1 MPPTSSCS
9 RRQPRWDSRPSNN
22 RHAKPRRM
30 PEARLT
36 MKFVRACS
44 KVLCPSVSQVKS
56 TLPPIK
62 TILIAK
68 SDLLA
73 EIPQA
78 HASVRLIC
86 GSSASS
92 RKCAA
97 HLRNFPQAHSSV
109 RGVCGTFRKFLASV
123 RGVCGTFRKLT
134 QVCGAFAELSA
145 SLSQV
150 CGTFAELSASLSQV
164 CGAFAELSAS
174 SLKRAGFAEL
184 SASMPLF
191 LKIDIIC
198 GRNATTEG
206 Y

>member
-22 RHAKPRRM
+22 RHARPRRM

-44 KVLCPSVSQVKS
+44 KMLRPSVTQVKS

-73 EIPQA
+73 E
-78 HASVRLIC
+78 L
-86 GSSASS
+86 SASS
-92 RKCAA
+92 LKRAGVCGTFRKLTQTCGR
-97 HLRNFPQAHSSV
+97 LRNFPQAHSSV
-109 RGVCGTFRKFLASV
+109 R
-123 RGVCGTFRKLT
+123 
-134 QVCGAFAELSA
+134 AFAELSA
-145 SLSQV
+145 S
-150 CGTFAELSASLSQV
+150 FSQV

-174 SLKRAGFAEL
+174 SLKRAGRLRNFPQVYRKCAGRLRNFPQAHSSVRGVCGSFRKLTQVCGTFAEL
-184 SASMPLF
+184 SASMPCF
-191 LKIDIIC
+191 
-198 GRNATTEG
+198 
-206 Y
+206 

>member
-36 MKFVRACS
+36 TKLVRACS

-73 EIPQA
+73 E
-78 HASVRLIC
+78 L
-86 GSSASS
+86 SASS
-92 RKCAA
+92 LKRVGVCGTFRKLTQACGAFAELSASFSQVCGAFAELSASSLKCAGR
-97 HLRNFPQAHSSV
+97 LRNFPQAHSSV
-109 RGVCGTFRKFLASV
+109 RGVCGTFRKHA
-123 RGVCGTFRKLT
+123 
-134 QVCGAFAELSA
+134 
-145 SLSQV
+145 
-150 CGTFAELSASLSQV
+150 
-164 CGAFAELSAS
+164 
-174 SLKRAGFAEL
+174 
-184 SASMPLF
+184 LF
-191 LKIDIIC
+191 LKIDIDFVRKTSDSARRPRGEIRKTAFSVRNTYVRC
-198 GRNATTEG
+198 G
-206 Y
+206 

>member
-36 MKFVRACS
+36 TKFVRACS
-44 KVLCPSVSQVKS
+44 KMLRPSVTQVKS

-73 EIPQA
+73 E
-78 HASVRLIC
+78 L
-86 GSSASS
+86 SASS
-92 RKCAA
+92 LKRA
-97 HLRNFPQAHSSV
+97 
-109 RGVCGTFRKFLASV
+109 GVCGTFRKFLASV

-145 SLSQV
+145 SSLKCAGRLRNFPQAHSSVRGV
-150 CGTFAELSASLSQV
+150 CGTFRKHA
-164 CGAFAELSAS
+164 
-174 SLKRAGFAEL
+174 
-184 SASMPLF
+184 LF
-191 LKIDIIC
+191 LKIVIDFVRKTSDSARRPRGEIRKTAFSVRNTYVRC
-198 GRNATTEG
+198 G
-206 Y
+206 

>member
-1 MPPTSSCS
+1 MPPMSSCS

-22 RHAKPRRM
+22 RHARPRRM
-30 PEARLT
+30 PEAHLT
-36 MKFVRACS
+36 TKLVRACS

-78 HASVRLIC
+78 HASMRLIC
-86 GSSASS
+86 GISASS

-97 HLRNFPQAHSSV
+97 HLRK
-109 RGVCGTFRKFLASV
+109 FRKPLASV
-123 RGVCGTFRKLT
+123 RLICGISASFSQVRGSFAEVPQAPRKCAAHLRKFRKLHAS
-134 QVCGAFAELSA
+134 VRRICGISA

-150 CGTFAELSASLSQV
+150 CGTFAESPQACPV
-164 CGAFAELSAS
+164 FEN
-174 SLKRAGFAEL
+174 R
-184 SASMPLF
+184 
-191 LKIDIIC
+191 
-198 GRNATTEG
+198 

>member
-36 MKFVRACS
+36 TKFVRACS
-44 KVLCPSVSQVKS
+44 KMLRPSVTQVKS

-73 EIPQA
+73 E
-78 HASVRLIC
+78 L
-86 GSSASS
+86 SASS
-92 RKCAA
+92 LKRA
-97 HLRNFPQAHSSV
+97 
-109 RGVCGTFRKFLASV
+109 GVCGTFRKFLASV

-134 QVCGAFAELSA
+134 QACGAFAELSA

-150 CGTFAELSASLSQV
+150 CGT
-164 CGAFAELSAS
+164 FAELSAS

>member
-1 MPPTSSCS
+1 MPPMSSCS

-22 RHAKPRRM
+22 RHARPRRM

-36 MKFVRACS
+36 TKLVRACS

-73 EIPQA
+73 E
-78 HASVRLIC
+78 L
-86 GSSASS
+86 SASS
-92 RKCAA
+92 LKRA
-97 HLRNFPQAHSSV
+97 
-109 RGVCGTFRKFLASV
+109 GVCGTFRKFLASV

-134 QVCGAFAELSA
+134 QVCG
-145 SLSQV
+145 
-150 CGTFAELSASLSQV
+150 T
-164 CGAFAELSAS
+164 FAELSAS
-174 SLKRAGFAEL
+174 SLKRAGRL
-184 SASMPLF
+184 
-191 LKIDIIC
+191 
-198 GRNATTEG
+198 RNSPQACPVFENR

>member
-22 RHAKPRRM
+22 RHARPRRM

-44 KVLCPSVSQVKS
+44 KMLRPSVTQVKS

-73 EIPQA
+73 E
-78 HASVRLIC
+78 L
-86 GSSASS
+86 SASS
-92 RKCAA
+92 LKRA
-97 HLRNFPQAHSSV
+97 
-109 RGVCGTFRKFLASV
+109 GVCGTFRKFLASV

-134 QVCGAFAELSA
+134 QVCG
-145 SLSQV
+145 
-150 CGTFAELSASLSQV
+150 T
-164 CGAFAELSAS
+164 FAELSAS
-174 SLKRAGFAEL
+174 SLKCADVCGSFRKHSSIFSETIAPSPKIKAGNPQSIPANFPLLAMETKGYFRASSIL
-184 SASMPLF
+184 SFNLSMVP
-191 LKIDIIC
+191 KPVC
-198 GRNATTEG
+198 S
-206 Y
+206 

>member
-44 KVLCPSVSQVKS
+44 KMLRPSVTQVKS

-73 EIPQA
+73 E
-78 HASVRLIC
+78 L
-86 GSSASS
+86 SASS
-92 RKCAA
+92 LKRA
-97 HLRNFPQAHSSV
+97 
-109 RGVCGTFRKFLASV
+109 GVCGTFRKFLASV

-134 QVCGAFAELSA
+134 QVCGAFAEVSA
-145 SLSQV
+145 S
-150 CGTFAELSASLSQV
+150 FSQV
-164 CGAFAELSAS
+164 CGAFAEVSAS
-174 SLKRAGFAEL
+174 SLKCAAHLRKFPQAH
-184 SASMPLF
+184 SSVRR
-191 LKIDIIC
+191 IC
-198 GRNATTEG
+198 GSFRKHVRFSRFGIFWCQLVPACVKFSKIASRKVVIG
-206 Y
+206 R

>member
-22 RHAKPRRM
+22 RHARPRRM

-44 KVLCPSVSQVKS
+44 KMLRPSVTQVKS

-73 EIPQA
+73 E
-78 HASVRLIC
+78 L
-86 GSSASS
+86 SASS
-92 RKCAA
+92 LKRA
-97 HLRNFPQAHSSV
+97 
-109 RGVCGTFRKFLASV
+109 GVCGTFRKFLASV

-134 QVCGAFAELSA
+134 QVCGAFAEVSA
-145 SLSQV
+145 SFSQV
-150 CGTFAELSASLSQV
+150 CGTFAELSASSLKCAGRLRKFPQAHSSVRGV
-164 CGAFAELSAS
+164 CGTFRKHA
-174 SLKRAGFAEL
+174 
-184 SASMPLF
+184 LF
-191 LKIDIIC
+191 LKIVIDFVRKTSDSARRPRGEIRKTAFSVRNTYVRC
-198 GRNATTEG
+198 G
-206 Y
+206 

>member
-9 RRQPRWDSRPSNN
+9 KRQPRWDSRPSNN

-44 KVLCPSVSQVKS
+44 KMLRPSVTQVKS

-73 EIPQA
+73 E
-78 HASVRLIC
+78 L
-86 GSSASS
+86 SASS
-92 RKCAA
+92 LKR
-97 HLRNFPQAHSSV
+97 V
-109 RGVCGTFRKFLASV
+109 GVCGTFRKFLASV

-145 SLSQV
+145 S
-150 CGTFAELSASLSQV
+150 FSQV

-174 SLKRAGFAEL
+174 SLKRAGRL
-184 SASMPLF
+184 
-191 LKIDIIC
+191 
-198 GRNATTEG
+198 RNSPQACPVFENR

>member
-36 MKFVRACS
+36 TKFVRACS
-44 KVLCPSVSQVKS
+44 KMLRPSVTQVKS

-73 EIPQA
+73 E
-78 HASVRLIC
+78 L
-86 GSSASS
+86 SASS
-92 RKCAA
+92 LKRA
-97 HLRNFPQAHSSV
+97 
-109 RGVCGTFRKFLASV
+109 GVCGTFRKFLASV

-134 QVCGAFAELSA
+134 QVCGAFAEVSA
-145 SLSQV
+145 SFSQV
-150 CGTFAELSASLSQV
+150 CGTFAELSASSLKCAGRLRKFPQAHSSVRGV
-164 CGAFAELSAS
+164 CGTFRKHA
-174 SLKRAGFAEL
+174 
-184 SASMPLF
+184 LF
-191 LKIDIIC
+191 LKIVIDFVRKTSDSARRPRGEIRKTAFSVRNTYVRC
-198 GRNATTEG
+198 G
-206 Y
+206 

>member
-9 RRQPRWDSRPSNN
+9 KRQPRWDSRPSNN

-44 KVLCPSVSQVKS
+44 KMLRPSVTQVKS

-73 EIPQA
+73 E
-78 HASVRLIC
+78 L
-86 GSSASS
+86 SASS
-92 RKCAA
+92 LKRA
-97 HLRNFPQAHSSV
+97 
-109 RGVCGTFRKFLASV
+109 GVCGTFRKFLASV

-134 QVCGAFAELSA
+134 QACGAFAELSA
-145 SLSQV
+145 S
-150 CGTFAELSASLSQV
+150 FSQV

-174 SLKRAGFAEL
+174 SLKCAGRLRNFPQAH
-184 SASMPLF
+184 SSVRGVCGTFRKHALF
-191 LKIDIIC
+191 LKIDIDFVRKTSDSARRPRGEIRKTAFSVRNTYVRC
-198 GRNATTEG
+198 G
-206 Y
+206 

>member
-44 KVLCPSVSQVKS
+44 KMLRPSVTQVKS

-73 EIPQA
+73 E
-78 HASVRLIC
+78 L
-86 GSSASS
+86 SASS
-92 RKCAA
+92 LKRA
-97 HLRNFPQAHSSV
+97 
-109 RGVCGTFRKFLASV
+109 GVCGTFRKFLASV

-134 QVCGAFAELSA
+134 QVCGAFAEVSA
-145 SLSQV
+145 S
-150 CGTFAELSASLSQV
+150 FSQV
-164 CGAFAELSAS
+164 CGAFAEVSAS
-174 SLKRAGFAEL
+174 SLKCAGRLRNFPQAH
-184 SASMPLF
+184 SSVRGVCGTFRKHALF
-191 LKIDIIC
+191 LKIVIDFVRKTSDSARRPRGEIRKTAFSVRNTYVRC
-198 GRNATTEG
+198 G
-206 Y
+206 